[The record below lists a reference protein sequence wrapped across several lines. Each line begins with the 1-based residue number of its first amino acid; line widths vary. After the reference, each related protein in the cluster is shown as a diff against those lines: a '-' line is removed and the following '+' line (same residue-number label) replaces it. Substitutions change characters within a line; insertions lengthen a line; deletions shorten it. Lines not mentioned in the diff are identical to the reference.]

1 MLPHNT
7 GVIYERDLLW
17 VFSFFLLLLSLEPAV
32 LGYNPLLLMTIVI
45 INIFP
50 YLITYYY
57 DFPSS
62 DFCTTYNLSYDL
74 FFFSQVA
81 DTYDLV

>member
-45 INIFP
+45 SNYKHISIP
-50 YLITYYY
+50 
-57 DFPSS
+57 
-62 DFCTTYNLSYDL
+62 YNLL
-74 FFFSQVA
+74 
-81 DTYDLV
+81 L

>member
-1 MLPHNT
+1 MSNLFQELHAAAQYRCY
-7 GVIYERDLLW
+7 IYERDLLW

-32 LGYNPLLLMTIVI
+32 LGYNPLLLMTIVVI
-45 INIFP
+45 TNLFP
-50 YLITYYY
+50 Y
-57 DFPSS
+57 
-62 DFCTTYNLSYDL
+62 LSYDL

>member
-50 YLITYYY
+50 YLIIMI
-57 DFPSS
+57 FPSS